1 MILVAEKATDIFCGI
16 IPSTNENKN
25 CSKCTHGVFVGT
37 LTIFTYARVTTELFS
52 PPELTT
58 VPEFT

>member
-16 IPSTNENKN
+16 IPSPNENKN
-25 CSKCTHGVFVGT
+25 CSKSTHSAFADT
-37 LTIFTYARVTTELFS
+37 LTIFTYVCNTSELFS